1 MLFFLVRFQSIVL
14 FVFFF
19 FSSRRRHTRCG
30 RDWSSDVCSSDL
42 ITTYFLVP
50 VPRGETGEER
60 MERLGLELWVDG
72 DRTIVDMVE
81 FGSLAADIGF
91 DFDQE
96 IIEVLAPV
104 DRWAKEL
111 MWIPGF
117 LLFGLVVLLQRRRK
131 QVAASPEHAV

>member
-1 MLFFLVRFQSIVL
+1 M
-14 FVFFF
+14 
-19 FSSRRRHTRCG
+19 
-30 RDWSSDVCSSDL
+30 
-42 ITTYFLVP
+42 TTYLLVP
-50 VPRGETGEER
+50 VPRGDSAEER
-60 MERLGLELWVDG
+60 MERLGMELWVDG
-72 DRTIVDMVE
+72 DQATVDFVE

-104 DRWAKEL
+104 DRWAKEW

-131 QVAASPEHAV
+131 LQQPSSTAHA